1 MAGGRKEL
9 YAHCIKQ
16 GTGIKCGYGLFY
28 CNQKEMIR
36 LSDFKDFYDLFWF
49 CTQHLHNCLLLYDH
63 LKEMCTFRKFEKIDK
78 RIFHPLTGDNIH
90 RRQWPYLQVTDAAI
104 GLRLI
109 NLDY

>member
-1 MAGGRKEL
+1 
-9 YAHCIKQ
+9 
-16 GTGIKCGYGLFY
+16 
-28 CNQKEMIR
+28 MIR

-49 CTQHLHNCLLLYDH
+49 CTQHLHNCLLLYNH
-63 LKEMCTFRKFEKIDK
+63 LKEMCTFMKFEKIDK